1 MEIFYWVLSGLF
13 LFWGIK
19 TLFPSRNAGTSLLQ
33 GGFAWDGLIIVII
46 FFFGGSAGFA
56 YLALNA

>member
-1 MEIFYWVLSGLF
+1 MNIVYWILSGLF
-13 LFWGIK
+13 LIWGIK
-19 TLFPSRNAGTSLLQ
+19 TLFPSRNAAVSLFQ
-33 GGFAWDGLIIVII
+33 GGFAWDGLIFVIL